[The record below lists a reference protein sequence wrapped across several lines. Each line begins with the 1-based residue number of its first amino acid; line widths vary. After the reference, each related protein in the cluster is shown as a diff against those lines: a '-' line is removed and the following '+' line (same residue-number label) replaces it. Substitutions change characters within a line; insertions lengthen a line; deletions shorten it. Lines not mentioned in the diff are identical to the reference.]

1 MKPNLGATKGR
12 GKTRL
17 SRLDVT
23 LPASGIFRAGAREGI
38 ALSPTLSYLVA
49 YMSTSKIPV
58 TLIRGDGIGPEIADA
73 GIEILEAAGAR
84 IEWIP
89 VEAGLCLIEKCGQ
102 GITPEG
108 MATLAKYKIAL
119 KGPTTTP
126 VGGGHKSINVTI
138 RKALD
143 LFVNVRPIKSI
154 PGVETPFKK
163 VDMIIVR
170 ENIEDTYG
178 GIEHQQSP
186 DLAQGLR
193 LITRSGSLRCARY
206 AFEMAKREG
215 RKKVTCVHKANIMKL
230 TDGLF
235 LDSFREVAKD
245 YSTIESNDIIVDN
258 CCMQMVSRP
267 QQFDVLVLPN
277 LFGDIVSD
285 LGAGLVG
292 GLGVASGANIGEA
305 GAIFEPVHGSAP
317 DIAGKGLANPTAFL
331 FSACV
336 MLRHMGLIELGNRVE
351 QAIFKTLANVATRT
365 KDLGGTLG
373 TKEYTKA
380 VIANLGA

>member
-1 MKPNLGATKGR
+1 MANNVKV
-12 GKTRL
+12 
-17 SRLDVT
+17 S
-23 LPASGIFRAGAREGI
+23 
-38 ALSPTLSYLVA
+38 
-49 YMSTSKIPV
+49 
-58 TLIRGDGIGPEIADA
+58 LIRGDGIGPEIAVA
-73 GIEILEAAGAR
+73 GLEILQSAGAK
-84 IEWIP
+84 IDWVE
-89 VEAGLCLIEKCGQ
+89 VEAGLGLIEKCGK
-102 GITPEG
+102 GITDEG
-108 MATLAKYKIAL
+108 MARLAEHKIAL

-143 LFVNVRPIKSI
+143 LFVNVRPIKTI
-154 PGVETPFKK
+154 PGVETPFKN

-186 DLAQGLR
+186 DVAQCLR
-193 LITRSGSLRCARY
+193 LITRSGSLRCHRY

-235 LDSFREVAKD
+235 LDTFREVAKE
-245 YSTIESNDIIVDN
+245 YPSIESGDIIVDN
-258 CCMQMVSRP
+258 CCMQMVSKP

-292 GLGVASGANIGEA
+292 GLGVASGANIGAA
-305 GAIFEPVHGSAP
+305 GAVFEPVHGSAP

-331 FSACV
+331 FSTCS
-336 MLRHMGLIELGNRVE
+336 MLRHMGQVELGDRVE
-351 QAIFKTLANVATRT
+351 AALFKTLSNPNTRT
-365 KDLGGTLG
+365 KDLGGPLG
-373 TKEYTKA
+373 TRDFAKA
-380 VIANLGA
+380 VISNLASGTASPSRGA